1 MKLIEVEY
9 TDGSEWK
16 TTKTTKLCKALK
28 RIFGKN
34 ACIVE
39 DSLDCYIRHVS
50 GRDKFYNVVK
60 RTNNSSSRRYG
71 CIVGNIYIGGYD
83 GDTFPKDFFEEE

>member
-16 TTKTTKLCKALK
+16 TTKTTKLCKLLK

-34 ACIVE
+34 ADIVKSKS
-39 DSLDCYIRHVS
+39 DAYLRHVS
-50 GRDKFYNVVK
+50 GQSGYYDVVK
-60 RTNNSSSRRYG
+60 SGYF
-71 CIVGNIYIGGYD
+71 VGTIYIGGYD
-83 GDTFPKDFFEEE
+83 GDTFPEDFFEEE